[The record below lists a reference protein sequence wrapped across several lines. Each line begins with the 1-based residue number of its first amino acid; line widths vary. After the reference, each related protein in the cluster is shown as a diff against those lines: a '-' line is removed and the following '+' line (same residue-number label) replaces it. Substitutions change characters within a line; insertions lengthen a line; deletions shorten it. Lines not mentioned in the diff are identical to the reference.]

1 MEQESLEGSSHPAV
15 VSDLCRPQLCSTI
28 QPLQSQKLSGSG
40 TLVDSRLLKK
50 KKKKNVWGAWL
61 AQSEERATL
70 DLRVHPAEWW
80 LSPIPRLP
88 GSCFSFSIAAIPSLG
103 RWPVNLGS
111 AACGSQGLE
120 SGPVD
125 ASSPF
130 PAIALKGVYLVTCYL
145 GVSKHRTEFREY
157 NADFYTP
164 VV

>member
-1 MEQESLEGSSHPAV
+1 MPGGIMSKTPALLNYPAFAV
-15 VSDLCRPQLCSTI
+15 TE
-28 QPLQSQKLSGSG
+28 
-40 TLVDSRLLKK
+40 TLWLRDPGGLKFYIVKGLLKK